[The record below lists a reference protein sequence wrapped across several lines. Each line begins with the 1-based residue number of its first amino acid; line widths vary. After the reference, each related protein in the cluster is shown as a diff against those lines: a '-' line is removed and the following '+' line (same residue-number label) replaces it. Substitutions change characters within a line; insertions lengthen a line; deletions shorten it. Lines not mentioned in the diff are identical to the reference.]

1 MDINYIQL
9 IMANVY
15 VYEVIMESKAPKVF
29 SLTRRRLPL
38 VQLFKT
44 WTLKIVFPNSAF
56 TCP

>member
-1 MDINYIQL
+1 MFFSFNMVWLKMDINYIQL

-44 WTLKIVFPNSAF
+44 
-56 TCP
+56 